1 MEHEA
6 TLTVREKDRRRV
18 EELIRAT
25 RADLEDEYAD
35 AVRRGAMEAD
45 IDTARRWLDEA
56 HELVTA
62 SAGTDELTLTG
73 SSTVLEEVA
82 LRMLREAIEEAD
94 HAATLDPPEWDRLD
108 GALEDAGWWRIAHA
122 DLYAVE
128 LVK

>member
-35 AVRRGAMEAD
+35 AVRRGAIEAD
-45 IDTARRWLDEA
+45 IETARRWLDEA

-62 SAGTDELTLTG
+62 TAGTDELTLTG

-82 LRMLREAIEEAD
+82 LVMLREAIEQAKDGAD
-94 HAATLDPPEWDRLD
+94 LDPPEWQRIE
-108 GALEDAGWWRIAHA
+108 GALEDAGWWRTAHA